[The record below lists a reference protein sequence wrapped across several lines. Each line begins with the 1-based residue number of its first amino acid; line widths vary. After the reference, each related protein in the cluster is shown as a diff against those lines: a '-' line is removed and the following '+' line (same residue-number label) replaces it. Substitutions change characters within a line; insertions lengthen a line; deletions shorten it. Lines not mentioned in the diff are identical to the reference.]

1 MDKHLNLFYS
11 YNQGKIDSLERIKQL
26 ENNLTRAVI
35 TTLLNLTDEIQ
46 RKIIFE
52 ISKTP
57 DQVLTS
63 KNFKYDLQNTK
74 QDVKKIARKFLLI
87 LQRDES
93 EVTKGSLMNSPK
105 KMEVNEKILNILDEN
120 IDSEK
125 RKELTAKIGNSY
137 KKQEN
142 FEHDDLKIDF
152 TDLGSYLDLLHGNI
166 PDAWIIGSEEVFLIE
181 TKIGNNKVSD
191 AQIYRHLTGKNGF
204 NISHQKIKNSHSST
218 DYNLV
223 TLTWKE
229 LVNILKE
236 IITQK
241 DHLEKDK
248 FLITQLI
255 EYITMTG
262 QIMNFD
268 YILENPKHIEREMHK
283 NQLQIFLTELDKELK
298 KRKIDLVRG
307 NRPLSGYLWD
317 YYGVKKEDG
326 EASKDP
332 HYSIGFGDTEITI
345 YLATKNVK
353 TIHEDVVAKIIAFR
367 NKDLSFRYFLSL
379 SQYNLVDHQKGQ
391 IKGEFYEPFKFHI
404 KFSAIKDKQDAVS
417 KVILEFS
424 KNNFYKQFDFGFSI
438 QLFDFSKNKDS
449 NENNTMRE
457 ANAQILR
464 KPEELVK
471 QFADFIEQTYYIFEL
486 MRAH

>member
-152 TDLGSYLDLLHGNI
+152 TDLGS
-166 PDAWIIGSEEVFLIE
+166 
-181 TKIGNNKVSD
+181 
-191 AQIYRHLTGKNGF
+191 
-204 NISHQKIKNSHSST
+204 
-218 DYNLV
+218 
-223 TLTWKE
+223 
-229 LVNILKE
+229 
-236 IITQK
+236 
-241 DHLEKDK
+241 
-248 FLITQLI
+248 
-255 EYITMTG
+255 
-262 QIMNFD
+262 
-268 YILENPKHIEREMHK
+268 
-283 NQLQIFLTELDKELK
+283 
-298 KRKIDLVRG
+298 
-307 NRPLSGYLWD
+307 
-317 YYGVKKEDG
+317 
-326 EASKDP
+326 
-332 HYSIGFGDTEITI
+332 
-345 YLATKNVK
+345 
-353 TIHEDVVAKIIAFR
+353 
-367 NKDLSFRYFLSL
+367 
-379 SQYNLVDHQKGQ
+379 
-391 IKGEFYEPFKFHI
+391 
-404 KFSAIKDKQDAVS
+404 
-417 KVILEFS
+417 
-424 KNNFYKQFDFGFSI
+424 
-438 QLFDFSKNKDS
+438 
-449 NENNTMRE
+449 
-457 ANAQILR
+457 
-464 KPEELVK
+464 
-471 QFADFIEQTYYIFEL
+471 
-486 MRAH
+486 